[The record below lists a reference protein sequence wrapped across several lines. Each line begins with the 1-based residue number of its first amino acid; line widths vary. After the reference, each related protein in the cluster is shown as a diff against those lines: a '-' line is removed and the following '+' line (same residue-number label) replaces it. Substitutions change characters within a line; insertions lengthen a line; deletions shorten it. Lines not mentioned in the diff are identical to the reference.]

1 MFVDGS
7 GVGDI
12 GPKVMAERETL
23 SRDGFVIAVVPV
35 SAATGEAC
43 GKPELVSRGFV
54 YLRESADLMERVAER
69 AWSALQA
76 GGARK
81 GQAIIERTQ
90 ETLGRF
96 FYEETRRK
104 PMVVA
109 VVTKV

>member
-1 MFVDGS
+1 MD
-7 GVGDI
+7 
-12 GPKVMAERETL
+12 
-23 SRDGFVIAVVPV
+23 
-35 SAATGEAC
+35 
-43 GKPELVSRGFV
+43 
-54 YLRESADLMERVAER
+54 RVAER
-69 AWSALQA
+69 AWSALQT